1 MQRERVN
8 LGAVTSQFHRARS
21 PEAKHQREEAILDA
35 AAQLAAERGVRG
47 ITLTD
52 IADAVGMH
60 KSAMLRY
67 FETREE
73 IYLRLTAR
81 GWTEWV
87 AALQEQLDD
96 VGLQTVGARRERV
109 PAAALALARSL
120 VSRPLFC
127 DLLAHAPLNLERNV
141 SLDAVRAFKL
151 IALAQAAAASHALAA
166 CLGMEEAQ
174 ARSTITA
181 ATTMAGALH
190 QIAAPHTPAL
200 RDLYAG
206 DPDLTQAL
214 VDVEPNLA
222 DILATL
228 IAGYLTPS

>member
-1 MQRERVN
+1 MT
-8 LGAVTSQFHRARS
+8 GQFQRARS
-21 PEAKHQREEAILDA
+21 PEAKREREEAILDA
-35 AAQLAAERGVRG
+35 ATQLAGERGVREV
-47 ITLTD
+47 TLTD

-87 AALQEQLDD
+87 AALQAQLDD
-96 VGLQTVGARRERV
+96 VGRRTAGAPRERV
-109 PAAALALARSL
+109 PAAAQALTRSL

-141 SLDAVRAFKL
+141 SLETVRTFKL
-151 IALAQAAAASHALAA
+151 SALAQSAAASRALAT
-166 CLGMEEAQ
+166 CLGLEEAQ
-174 ARSTITA
+174 ARNTITA

-200 RDLYAG
+200 RHLYAS
-206 DPDLTQAL
+206 DPDLTHAL
-214 VDVEPNLA
+214 VDVEPRLT
-222 DILATL
+222 DILTTL
-228 IAGYLTPS
+228 ITGYLATS